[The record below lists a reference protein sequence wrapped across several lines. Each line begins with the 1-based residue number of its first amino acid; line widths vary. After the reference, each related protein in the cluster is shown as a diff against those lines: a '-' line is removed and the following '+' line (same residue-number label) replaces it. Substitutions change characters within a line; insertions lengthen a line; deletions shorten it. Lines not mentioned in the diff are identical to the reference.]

1 MAHSILFVYAD
12 ASVQPEATG
21 LGAVIRD
28 ERGELIAWRNKAAP
42 AMTCN
47 EAEYAAL
54 IFALEQALTFKPQEV
69 HAFSDSRVVVEQMR
83 GWMRVHSDNLRPLHR
98 KARQL
103 AERFERISFTHI
115 PRERNQLAD
124 AIADDA
130 ITARILNR
138 KDAKGAKVSTTK
150 DTKALGLS
158 LPPRRGRQ

>member
-1 MAHSILFVYAD
+1 MSHNVLFVYAD

-21 LGAVIRD
+21 LGVAIRD
-28 ERGELIAWRNKAAP
+28 ERGQLIAWRNKAAQ

-54 IFALEQALTFKPQEV
+54 IFAMEQALTFAPQEARV
-69 HAFSDSRVVVEQMR
+69 FSDSRVVVEQMR
-83 GWMRVHSDNLRPLHR
+83 GWMRVHSDHLRPLHR
-98 KARQL
+98 QARQL

-130 ITARILNR
+130 ITANSFNR
-138 KDAKGAKVSTTK
+138 KDTKNAKII
-150 DTKALGLS
+150 
-158 LPPRRGRQ
+158 

>member
-1 MAHSILFVYAD
+1 MSHNVLFVYAD

-28 ERGELIAWRNKAAP
+28 ERGELIAWRNKADR

-54 IFALEQALTFKPQEV
+54 IFALEQAREFAPKEV
-69 HAFSDSRVVVEQMR
+69 KVFSDSRLVVEQMR
-83 GWMRVHSDNLRPLHR
+83 GWISVHSHNLRPLHR
-98 KARQL
+98 QAKQIARQ
-103 AERFERISFTHI
+103 FERISFTHI

-130 ITARILNR
+130 ITAQNQSNR
-138 KDAKGAKVSTTK
+138 QDATRRQGDKVT
-150 DTKALGLS
+150 
-158 LPPRRGRQ
+158 R

>member
-28 ERGELIAWRNKAAP
+28 EQGNLIGWHNQAAR

-54 IFALEQALTFKPQEV
+54 IFALEEALALAPKEV
-69 HAFSDSRVVVEQMR
+69 RVFSDSRLVVEQMR
-83 GWMRVHSDNLRPLHR
+83 GWIRVHSDNLRPLHR
-98 KARQL
+98 RARQL
-103 AERFERISFTHI
+103 AGQFERISFTHI

-130 ITARILNR
+130 IATRAPAESRLTPGR
-138 KDAKGAKVSTTK
+138 KNDKVT
-150 DTKALGLS
+150 
-158 LPPRRGRQ
+158 R

>member
-12 ASVQPEATG
+12 ASVQPNATG

-54 IFALEQALTFKPQEV
+54 IFALEQAREFAPKEV
-69 HAFSDSRVVVEQMR
+69 KVFSDSRLVVEQMR
-83 GWMRVHSDNLRPLHR
+83 GWISVHSHNLRPLHR
-98 KARQL
+98 QAQRIARQ
-103 AERFERISFTHI
+103 FERISFTHI

-130 ITARILNR
+130 I
-138 KDAKGAKVSTTK
+138 AKTNDQRPMTN
-150 DTKALGLS
+150 DQLS
-158 LPPRRGRQ
+158 IEN